1 MSYIDL
7 EHLKRKLD
15 ILVQE
20 SKEYQTVTDQK
31 IADDIQN
38 LDDYKNENAFNLAK
52 LDNII
57 LNGLS
62 FEDLDEDL
70 QNSIIN
76 AKNAGIDFTQLI
88 QEDARLEDVKANK
101 SDVYTKS
108 ESDLK
113 LSNYYTK
120 NEVNN
125 AINDAVDEID
135 TEEVITTLNNYI
147 SNSDIF
153 VEELNRQV
161 NNLKK
166 MYHNAVE
173 VVSIASFNDINIEYP
188 TDVILPNNVEITL
201 SDNTTETVNIIWKDE
216 GITYDIGNY
225 TIQGVLIL
233 PLTIAN
239 SNNLYPEINVIVSGA
254 SNAIESVQNVS
265 YNIDYGVAFDDLD
278 LPDTISVSLFNGEIH
293 QLPVFWNS
301 SKYEQFTMESQIVEG
316 IIQLDDTITNPK
328 NLKAQASLSIIN
340 RVIES
345 VEELTRTYV
354 RDDYVEFDLPEK
366 VLVNLNDNTSN
377 EYEVDWDYDTINT
390 TQLGE
395 QTLLGKFVNLPVNV
409 TSQIVPECVITFT
422 ENPLNITN
430 VGRVADIEVA
440 YNVEFEAIDLEETIN
455 VETFDGNVH
464 TVNVIWNRGVY
475 DQVTPGDYLIRGK
488 LENNNLKNFD
498 NLIITRIV
506 RVSSET
512 FYEYAWSYKI
522 AIPNSI
528 SEMSGLASL
537 INETINEKMI
547 YGPYIEENDDYDYN
561 KRKIE
566 IRYLG
571 ATLQE
576 VSEPTL
582 DVDDSKIIKTGIIN
596 TYGENGIQ
604 IPLTTQDNSIKDSFD
619 SKVQAVN
626 EYSLR
631 SFSYYAGDILTFE
644 QKTLSNQILLIR
656 KAKNNYI
663 KEA

>member
-31 IADDIQN
+31 ITDDIQN

-76 AKNAGIDFTQLI
+76 AKNAGIDLTQLI

-125 AINDAVDEID
+125 AINDAVDDIN

-173 VVSIASFNDINIEYP
+173 VVSIASFNDINVEYP
-188 TDVILPNNVEITL
+188 TDVVLPNNVEVTL
-201 SDNTTETVNIIWKDE
+201 SNNTTETINIIWKDE

-225 TIQGVLIL
+225 TIKGVLIL

-239 SNNLYPEINVIVSGA
+239 SNNLYPEINVHVSGA
-254 SNAIESVQNVS
+254 ANAIESVQNVEQT
-265 YNIDYGVAFDDLD
+265 IDYGVAFDDLN
-278 LPDTISVSLFNGEIH
+278 LPDTISVSLFNSEIH

-301 SKYEQFTMESQIVEG
+301 SKYEQFTMEQQVIEG
-316 IIQLDDTITNPK
+316 IIQLDNDITNPQ
-328 NLKAQASLSIIN
+328 NLKAQVSLSIIN

-354 RDDYVEFDLPEK
+354 RNDFVEFDLPEK
-366 VLVNLNDNTSN
+366 ILVNLNDNTSN
-377 EYEVDWDYDTINT
+377 EYEVDWDYDTVNT

-475 DQVTPGDYLIRGK
+475 DQITPGDYLIRG
-488 LENNNLKNFD
+488 NLKSDDVKNFD
-498 NLIITRIV
+498 NLIITRII
-506 RVSSET
+506 RVSNET
-512 FYEYAWSYKI
+512 FYEYAWSYRI

-528 SEMSGLASL
+528 SEMSGLVSL

-547 YGPYIEENDDYDYN
+547 YGPYIEEDDDYNYN

-571 ATLQE
+571 ATLQD
-576 VSEPTL
+576 VTEPTL

-596 TYGENGIQ
+596 TYGEDGLQ
-604 IPLTTQDNSIKDSFD
+604 IPLTTQSDSVKDLFD
-619 SKVQAVN
+619 SKVQSVN

-631 SFSYYAGDILTFE
+631 SFNYYAGDILTFE

>member
-88 QEDARLEDVKANK
+88 QEDTRLEDVKANK

-125 AINDAVDEID
+125 AINDAVDEIN

-166 MYHNAVE
+166 MYHNAIE
-173 VVSIASFNDINIEYP
+173 VVSIASFNDINVEYP
-188 TDVILPNNVEITL
+188 TDVVLPNNVEITL
-201 SDNTTETVNIIWKDE
+201 SDNTTETINIIWKDE

-233 PLTIAN
+233 PLTITN

-278 LPDTISVSLFNGEIH
+278 LPDMISVSLFNGEMH

-316 IIQLDDTITNPK
+316 IVQLNDTITNPK
-328 NLKAQASLSIIN
+328 NLKAHASLSIIN

-409 TSQIVPECVITFT
+409 TSQIVPKCVITFT

-512 FYEYAWSYKI
+512 FYEYAWNYKI

-547 YGPYIEENDDYDYN
+547 YGPYIEENDDYDYS

-576 VSEPTL
+576 VLEPTL

-604 IPLTTQDNSIKDSFD
+604 IPLTTQGNSVKDSFD

-631 SFSYYAGDILTFE
+631 SFNYYAGDILTFE